1 MFIKNKAIN
10 CMDNLSRWM
19 IVGCITLMAGCSTI
33 PSKSNIEALTVIVS
47 ADKNS
52 NLNEKGQPAPL
63 SVAFYAL
70 TSVDLFENS
79 DFFAF
84 SETTNSE
91 VLNNSKKIYEGI
103 FQPGEKRKIILSP
116 EEETIAIGVVAAY
129 RDIDNV
135 DWSDDCQIDEIQKQ
149 KNWWHRIITRKA
161 VELHVLISPQ
171 AITINKNGLRC
182 ENK

>member
-1 MFIKNKAIN
+1 MCIKTTAIN
-10 CMDNLSRWM
+10 CIGKLSRWM
-19 IVGCITLMAGCSTI
+19 IVGCITLLAGCSNS
-33 PSKSNIEALTVIVS
+33 PLKRDMEELTVIVS
-47 ADKNS
+47 TDKNS

-63 SVAFYAL
+63 NVAFYTL

-84 SETTNSE
+84 SEATKSE
-91 VLNNSKKIYEGI
+91 VLKSSKEIYEGI
-103 FQPGEKRKIILSP
+103 FQPGEERKITISP
-116 EEETIAIGVVAAY
+116 EKEAIAIGVVAAY

-135 DWSDDCQIDEIQKQ
+135 DWSDDCLIDEIQKQ
-149 KNWWHRIITRKA
+149 KNWWHRMITRKT